1 MTLEDDEKYEIN
13 IHLRVSFCI
22 FCVAADASFNKIRR
36 SSRVTGDFIIFLSHS
51 ANRHMYRTNY
61 QIISGRNFNINIKKS
76 KKKQRQKEGKISK
89 KEE

>member
-22 FCVAADASFNKIRR
+22 FCVAAAAADASFNKIRR

-61 QIISGRNFNINIKKS
+61 QIISGKNFNINIKKS
-76 KKKQRQKEGKISK
+76 KKKNRDKRKEK
-89 KEE
+89 